1 MMKRFSKN
9 IYTPIFIGP
18 AVLVLFVF
26 SVIPILIA
34 LGISFTDMD
43 LIGLADWSSIQ
54 FSGIDNYIDLFTD
67 SRFISS
73 IFNTLF
79 YALIGVP
86 LVVVCSLSIALL
98 LNYGTSKL
106 FSFFRMVYF
115 MPTITNIVAIAVIWG
130 YLYNTDYGL
139 FNYLLSLINVDE
151 VPWLDDALM
160 AKISLII
167 LAAWKGIGINMIIYL
182 AALQAIPRMY
192 YEAADMDGATR
203 WQQLFHI
210 TIPML
215 SYATFFVS
223 VTTII
228 AWLQFFEEPFVMTNG
243 GPSDGTMSMALFIY
257 QKGFQ
262 SNEFGYAAA
271 ASVVL
276 FIIIIVVTLMQFK
289 FRKTED

>member
-1 MMKRFSKN
+1 MKRFSKN
-9 IYTPIFIGP
+9 IYTSIFIGP

-86 LVVVCSLSIALL
+86 LVIVCSLSIALL

-139 FNYLLSLINVDE
+139 FNYLLSLINVNE

-167 LAAWKGIGINMIIYL
+167 LAVWKGIGINMIIYL

-203 WQQLFHI
+203 
-210 TIPML
+210 
-215 SYATFFVS
+215 
-223 VTTII
+223 
-228 AWLQFFEEPFVMTNG
+228 
-243 GPSDGTMSMALFIY
+243 
-257 QKGFQ
+257 
-262 SNEFGYAAA
+262 
-271 ASVVL
+271 
-276 FIIIIVVTLMQFK
+276 
-289 FRKTED
+289 

>member
-1 MMKRFSKN
+1 MKRFSKN
-9 IYTPIFIGP
+9 IYTSIFIGP

-54 FSGIDNYIDLFTD
+54 FSGIDNYIELFTD
-67 SRFISS
+67 SRFIAS

-139 FNYLLSLINVDE
+139 FNYLLSLINVNE

-167 LAAWKGIGINMIIYL
+167 LAVWKGIGINMIIYL